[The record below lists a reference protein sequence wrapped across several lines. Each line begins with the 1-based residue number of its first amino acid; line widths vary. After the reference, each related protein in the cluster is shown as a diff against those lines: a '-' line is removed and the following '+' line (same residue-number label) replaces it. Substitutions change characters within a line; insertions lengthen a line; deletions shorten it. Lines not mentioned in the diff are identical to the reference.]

1 MLKCTRIITYVMKNN
16 DPEAD
21 AVSPVKL
28 RAALGTRAD

>member
-1 MLKCTRIITYVMKNN
+1 MHENNNICDENN

-28 RAALGTRAD
+28 HAALGTRSN